1 MTMSVLEKLSSAQGR
16 RDEIPNQELARELA
30 RKRDKR
36 SIAEIAAN
44 LSNKNQRIQNDCIKV
59 LFEAGEIEPTLIS
72 DYAPLFLRLLSSR
85 NTRLV
90 WGSMT
95 ALAPIAKIRAK
106 DIIANLGAIE
116 NAFKRGSV
124 IAVDSGVRVLARA
137 ASANTEYNRKIF
149 PFLLDHL
156 KHCRPKEV
164 PQHSD
169 STLPAVTR
177 ANKKKFIAVLNAR
190 IDILTPGQAAR
201 VRKVIEKAEG
211 R

>member
-1 MTMSVLEKLSSAQGR
+1 MSVLDKLSSAQGR
-16 RDEIPNQELARELA
+16 RDEIPNQELARALA
-30 RKRDKR
+30 RKKDKR
-36 SIAEIAAN
+36 AIAEIAAN

-59 LFEAGEIEPTLIS
+59 LFEAGELEPTLIA

-95 ALAPIAKIRAK
+95 ALVPIAKVRAK
-106 DIIANLGAIE
+106 DVVANLGAIE
-116 NAFKRGSV
+116 SAFKRGSV

-137 ASANTEYNRKIF
+137 ASANAEYNKKIF

-164 PQHSD
+164 PQHSE

-177 ANKKKFIAVLNAR
+177 VNKKKFIAVLNAR
-190 IDILTPGQAAR
+190 LDILSPVQAAR
-201 VRKVIEKAEG
+201 VKKVLKTAES